1 MIIYEDDTWEIIE
14 DYLFSI
20 GYSKD
25 GTVIGFCF
33 WDKYCWTNVFGFE
46 KLH

>member
-1 MIIYEDDTWEIIE
+1 MFLFENDDYVLME
-14 DYLFSI
+14 DYLLSV

-46 KLH
+46 KLY